1 MCILC
6 DPTSLRLLVAP
17 QDSLSW
23 LDLAE
28 SIRIAR
34 EAAMQ
39 LVLDTAD
46 ALDEF
51 DGPAAALESIEAEEY
66 VRYIVER
73 AEEDGVAEAA
83 EVRAW
88 TKALRRGTILND
100 ARVQAFLA
108 ATTEGLAG
116 YLTEIGEKRAVLER
130 FLEISKDA
138 LAFGGIGAH
147 GEISFDYA
155 GERYVVLTDD
165 EAIQIAI
172 DRIGDGLWKE
182 DPALLLRYTS
192 LPDDGISILAAAQQN
207 EQDKANDILAGI
219 VDVAL
224 LAEDLTRQRGYG
236 RFVAEGVTDDFTEQR
251 FGDHSIVRL
260 RLPAAQPEEF

>member
-6 DPTSLRLLVAP
+6 DPTSLRLLVVP

-51 DGPAAALESIEAEEY
+51 EGPTAALASVEAEEY
-66 VRYIVER
+66 VHYIIER
-73 AEEDGVAEAA
+73 AEEDGVADAVEG
-83 EVRAW
+83 RAW
-88 TKALRRGTILND
+88 TKALRRGTILHD

-108 ATTEGLAG
+108 AATEGLAV
-116 YLTEIGEKRAVLER
+116 YLNGIDEKRAVLER
-130 FLEISKDA
+130 FLEVAPAA
-138 LAFGGIGAH
+138 LTFGGIGAH

-155 GERYVVLTDD
+155 GERYIVLTDD

-172 DRIGDGLWKE
+172 DRIGDGLWRE

-192 LPDDGISILAAAQQN
+192 LPDDGIGILAAAQQN
-207 EQDKANDILAGI
+207 EQEKANDILAGI

-224 LAEDLTRQRGYG
+224 LAEDLTRQRGYA
-236 RFVAEGVTDDFTEQR
+236 RFVAEGVTDDFSEQR

-260 RLPAAQPEEF
+260 RLSGAPQEE